1 MFLVAHLAEHVDV
14 DLWRNEA
21 DDSRLRIGLDHIVPY
36 ADSTKSWPS
45 PTIGQA
51 NRMELLAILKMA
63 NKAYPNGSYWEFAEK
78 LEEQERK
85 FHRTNLAYPLM
96 R

>member
-45 PTIGQA
+45 PT
-51 NRMELLAILKMA
+51 
-63 NKAYPNGSYWEFAEK
+63 SYWEFAEK